1 MSQHPAP
8 RDLRGIEGLD
18 ALLDRRPFSGRE
30 PEDIP
35 RALTDVLGVPAIP
48 ASTAVEELG
57 EWRRNGVDG
66 TLLRWSTGFGP
77 DTEAF
82 LLRPSGETRPLPG
95 IVALHC
101 HGGMKRYGKEKI
113 ATGPDAVSAQI
124 QAFREECYSGRAIAN
139 EFALAGNVVLVH
151 DAFGWGSRRIRVQ
164 DMPWRSEH
172 VAALE
177 LDERRRA
184 GEPLDEAR
192 EYDVHAGPHED
203 AMAKTLGVLGT
214 SWGGVIVRD
223 DLIAARILAARPEV
237 RPEGVTV
244 AGLSGGGAR
253 AVLATALSDDIRAAA
268 VVAMMSTM
276 GAVLDGYLH
285 SHTWAFMNPGIGR
298 VADWPDIAASR
309 APRPLFVGYAERDA
323 LFPLDGMRA
332 ADAAIRRHYES
343 RNAGDAYWAHWAD
356 APHSFDAAAQRA
368 FLSWLADLGAT
379 A

>member
-1 MSQHPAP
+1 
-8 RDLRGIEGLD
+8 LRGISGLD
-18 ALLDRRPFSGRE
+18 ALLDRRPFSGRA

-35 RALTDVLGVPAIP
+35 GVLVDVLGVPTIP
-48 ASTAVEELG
+48 PATAVDELDG
-57 EWRRNGVDG
+57 WTRDGVDG
-66 TLLRWSTGFGP
+66 TLLRWSTGFGA

-82 LLRPSGETRPLPG
+82 LLRPTGERSPLPG

-124 QAFREECYSGRAIAN
+124 QSFRDECYSGRAIAN
-139 EFALAGNVVLVH
+139 EFALAGNTVLVH
-151 DAFGWGSRRIRVQ
+151 DAFGWGSRRVQ
-164 DMPWRSEH
+164 VEDMPWRSEH

-177 LDERRRA
+177 LNERRRM

-192 EYDVHAGPHED
+192 EYDLHAGPHED
-203 AMAKTLGVLGT
+203 VMAKTLGVLGT

-237 RPEGVTV
+237 RGGGVTV

-253 AVLATALSDDIRAAA
+253 AVLATALSDDIRGAA

-276 GAVLDGYLH
+276 EAILDGYLH

-298 VADWPDIAASR
+298 VADWPAIAACR

-332 ADAAIRRHYES
+332 ADEAIRRHYES
-343 RNAGDAYWAHWAD
+343 KNAIDAYSAHWAD
-356 APHSFDAAAQRA
+356 APHSFDTGTQRA
-368 FLSWLADLGAT
+368 FLSWLAEHDEAP
-379 A
+379 